1 MRRSKHKHVHPGTHG
16 ATPADDA
23 SGDATPTVDDDP
35 TVPGFVAPRASAD
48 TPVADGTPGLP
59 SLAATIAGVI
69 ERQLSDYLASVAA
82 RMEGFRNETA
92 QHGLELRADLQR
104 QLDVVV
110 ERLDLIE
117 LRAAKMTPYYD
128 TRADHEAVLGEL
140 REQVA
145 TAGATASAA
154 LDRLTEDVRRIDTQ
168 AADLVQHV
176 NDLTIDLAQ
185 QIDHGDQRVVR
196 AVEERLATVRTAIEA
211 VAPGV
216 RQVVDERLTVADA
229 RLTSLEQQLTDAVSR
244 SSAVEQQV
252 GETVARSQSTDATIT
267 RLEGIVEQLRADVAK
282 VDESAL
288 DGLKEQLSSA
298 VGEAM
303 LVRIELDRAM
313 ADTAE
318 RLDKSNLRMAEI
330 ESMLGDELD
339 VSAAVQLERLDEIER
354 ALAELDPGRAGE
366 FTSPEPSDAG
376 PSTSGGP
383 NDGYPL
389 IGGLD

>member
-1 MRRSKHKHVHPGTHG
+1 MRRSKHKHVHPGTH
-16 ATPADDA
+16 TPDPA
-23 SGDATPTVDDDP
+23 SSDPTPTVDDDP
-35 TVPGFVAPRASAD
+35 TIPGFVAPQASAD
-48 TPVADGTPGLP
+48 APLADGSPGLP

-117 LRAAKMTPYYD
+117 LRVARMTTDDD

-168 AADLVQHV
+168 AAELVQHV

-229 RLTSLEQQLTDAVSR
+229 RLTSLEQQLIDAVSR

-252 GETVARSQSTDATIT
+252 GETVARSQSTDAMIT

-354 ALAELDPGRAGE
+354 ALAELDPGRADE
-366 FTSPEPSDAG
+366 FTSPEPPEAG

-389 IGGLD
+389 IGGFD